1 MSIFTRLA
9 MWLVA
14 LFRRDRLE
22 RDLDR
27 EMRFHLDMETE
38 QNVRHGMAPD
48 EARRAAMLAFGGVD
62 RHKESARD
70 ERDTRLLEV
79 IGSEFR
85 HALRGIRLNRG
96 FSVVTTL
103 TLAVGIGATVAV
115 FSFANWVL
123 YRPVPGIVAP
133 DELALVSFEDAPGQ
147 PTGISYDTFEAIR
160 DSVPAFSGV
169 TAMGFGRF
177 QISSASAGA
186 RAAAGQ
192 IVAGDFV

>member
-1 MSIFTRLA
+1 
-9 MWLVA
+9 MWLRGLYRRVRA
-14 LFRRDRLE
+14 LLRSESIHEEIDE
-22 RDLDR
+22 
-27 EMRFHLDMETE
+27 EMRFHIDMRAEE
-38 QNVRHGMAPD
+38 NVRRGMAPD

-79 IGSEFR
+79 MGSEFR
-85 HALRGIRLNRG
+85 HALRGLRLNRG

-133 DELALVSFEDAPGQ
+133 DELALVSFEDATARYEEIVRVVDLTVSMFYSAERWLLLLASSVRPE
-147 PTGISYDTFEAIR
+147 FEALYNALDQQLSMPR
-160 DSVPAFSGV
+160 
-169 TAMGFGRF
+169 
-177 QISSASAGA
+177 
-186 RAAAGQ
+186 
-192 IVAGDFV
+192 